1 LCRSC
6 AGARSSR
13 HRSCGGGL
21 SEEDEQPHVF
31 HHDNVGTMAHIAN
44 KNPKPAKDY
53 IVCPARNTHNIIR
66 NISDP
71 KDGSGNSSNSSRVCT
86 FVPIPPGAM
95 VLHRMSWI
103 DAYIEEMLAGH
114 NTDSE
119 VEELLADHSTSPD
132 ACCYCIA
139 PFEGGDQQEC
149 TYCRGFGH
157 WSCGRVVIGGRG
169 RPPGW
174 RCWRCPTPEES
185 SDSEE
190 EECQLRDHTNPDEG
204 EEKEEHQPRQQVQKS
219 ATEVVEWDCQ
229 HPHDGDNER

>member
-1 LCRSC
+1 MGARHATQPRHRRNCDDENDPARQERFIVLCRSC

-44 KNPKPAKDY
+44 KNPSATLRMAAATAATAQGFALLSP
-53 IVCPARNTHNIIR
+53 
-66 NISDP
+66 
-71 KDGSGNSSNSSRVCT
+71 SRRAQW
-86 FVPIPPGAM
+86 F
-95 VLHRMSWI
+95 
-103 DAYIEEMLAGH
+103 
-114 NTDSE
+114 TDSE
-119 VEELLADHSTSPD
+119 VEEMLADHSTSPD

-185 SDSEE
+185 SSSEE

-229 HPHDGDNER
+229 HPHDGDPAGTRS